1 MDSSATLMLMAAE
14 PKSLHEVARES
25 LDCMARG
32 VLGRIPQELVT
43 LNSQAEEADLQ
54 EKLEK

>member
-1 MDSSATLMLMAAE
+1 MLMAAE
-14 PKSLHEVARES
+14 PKSLDEVAGES
-25 LDCMARG
+25 LDCEARG
-32 VLGRIPQELVT
+32 VLGRIPRELVT